1 MQSFMRVFSMIAVI
15 TYLCWGPFNF
25 LPPSLLQVD
34 RQAVKG
40 YFALSPSARI
50 GKNCLLQP
58 SL

>member
-1 MQSFMRVFSMIAVI
+1 MRVFSMIAVI